1 MQTTAKLTDINIDF
15 QTKRPKIT
23 LLLDSN
29 EVGNLQELN
38 GLKVDLEVNKW
49 HKKRSLDC
57 NAYMWVLIQKIAE
70 RISNPEMTVTKEEIY
85 RQAIR
90 EVGAYTIV
98 PIKDDAVEEWT
109 RIWQSN
115 GIGWLCDTQPSKL
128 EGFTNVMCYHGSS
141 TYNQAEMNRLVN
153 IVIENC
159 RNLDI
164 LTKPQSEIDSLLRSW
179 GK

>member
-1 MQTTAKLTDINIDF
+1 MQTTGTINDISIDF
-15 QTKRPKIT
+15 QTKKPKIS

-29 EVGNLQELN
+29 EITNIEELN
-38 GLKVDLEVNKW
+38 GLKLNVELKKW
-49 HKKRSLDC
+49 SKKRSLDC

-70 RISNPEMTVTKEEIY
+70 RISNPEMTITKEEIY

-98 PIKDDAVEEWT
+98 PIKNEAVEEWI

-115 GIGWLCDTQPSKL
+115 GIGWVCDTQPSKL

-141 TYNQAEMNRLVN
+141 SYNQAEMNRLVN
-153 IVIENC
+153 IV
-159 RNLDI
+159 
-164 LTKPQSEIDSLLRSW
+164 EI
-179 GK
+179 